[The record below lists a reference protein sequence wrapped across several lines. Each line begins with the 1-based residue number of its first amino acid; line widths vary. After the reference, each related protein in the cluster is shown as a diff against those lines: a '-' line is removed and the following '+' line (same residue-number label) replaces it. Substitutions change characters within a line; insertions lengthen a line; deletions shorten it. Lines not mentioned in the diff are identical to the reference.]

1 MTTPESENTML
12 TLHDYLPSQN
22 AWKVRQLLAQ
32 LDISYRPQ
40 FVAIFDGEGQADA
53 FLAKNPAG
61 AVPVLELESGECL
74 AESDAILCYLADG
87 TRFLPEDRWL
97 RAQVMRWLCFEADNV
112 QSSIATLRHWTLTGK
127 TALRDPALVEGK
139 RYASLKVLGMLE
151 RHLRACADAD
161 SGFLVGDGYTIADI
175 AVFAY
180 VHLAEDAGLALADF
194 PALAAWIARVQA
206 QPAHLAQVY
215 PYSIDVHSGRELT

>member
-1 MTTPESENTML
+1 ML
-12 TLHDYLPSQN
+12 ILHDYLPSQN

-32 LDISYRPQ
+32 LDIPYRQQ
-40 FVAIFDGEGQADA
+40 FVAIFDGEGQTNA

-87 TRFLPEDRWL
+87 TRYLPEDRWL
-97 RAQVMRWLCFEADNV
+97 RAQVMRWLCFEADYV
-112 QSSIATLRHWTLTGK
+112 QSSVATLRHWTLTGK
-127 TALRDPALVEGK
+127 TARRDPALVEGK
-139 RYASLKVLGMLE
+139 LRASIKVLGMLE
-151 RHLRACADAD
+151 RHLRARADAG
-161 SGFLVGDGYTIADI
+161 SGFLVGDDYTIADI

-180 VHLAEDAGLALADF
+180 VHLAGDAGLALSDF

-206 QPAHLAQVY
+206 QPAHLALMH
-215 PYSIDVHSGRELT
+215 PYSIDAHSERELP